1 MYSLKYYT
9 PVALFVV
16 RSCVSENADV
26 FPDKGERVFVITSR
40 FAGGVTQSFREN
52 SQQIFSPKR

>member
-40 FAGGVTQSFREN
+40 FAGG
-52 SQQIFSPKR
+52 